1 MIWLWLACAG
11 STDEVTPRSL
21 YNDGMA
27 LMEAQNWMA
36 AEEKFLEAR
45 NQARTDQTLRANA
58 AYNLGLTYAKE
69 AQGLEQ
75 EEPERAQEQYTQ
87 AISWFRDVI
96 HLQGDAAEDARH
108 NLAVALKAQQGLV
121 DRLTQGENGFAQRLA
136 RLMENTQVVRQSIQ
150 ELIWKMD
157 QHGDRERPEG
167 YEEAMTQLAVRVR
180 ELGADGL
187 EIANLAADTI
197 AQIETIAESER
208 KPEEQNQLVMMQLF
222 VPYMDLGREEL
233 FNARRQLRRLQAPS
247 SLEELD
253 DALLQLLRAQDQ
265 LLPPPDRL
273 KALVSAQ
280 TQVLKQV
287 ELLKEAK
294 GGAFSIQGQT
304 VSLPSWLNTD
314 WLSDQ
319 EEGVLSRTQE
329 LALYFQL
336 WQQSLAQTEDAEVD
350 PFLQDSIGRAR
361 EATEEAVN
369 QMTLSN
375 DALAMNS
382 LEQTQKAQQEALRSL
397 VLAWENFADVK
408 TVVEWTHRDNE
419 RMRALMVGEEPVVE
433 AYPDEEARGVE
444 YQRLLTQN
452 QVRLERLKGLLNQE
466 KSKALQQVQQS
477 DTELPEG
484 EMDPIEQVEQL
495 YSMAQG
501 HRQSAL
507 DSLLRLEGEGVT
519 PEIALEEI
527 ETIKDS
533 IRQLRLLFFTVI
545 EHLRDAAEQ
554 QEELWQRTGT
564 GAVKPYEEMLQE
576 APVWTMEQDLLKQRV
591 EMISTELQSMADEL
605 ATQGKNQESEA
616 LGDAFVETGLASGFM
631 QDVVDGFSEAI
642 SDPNTSYDVSEMV
655 DDQQQAYEALL
666 RAIQALQ
673 PPQQGDQEDQQDQQ
687 EQDSQDGEQNSDSQQ
702 QQQAGDMSQR
712 EAQRKMQAAKE
723 KEAKRDQEQ
732 EEKAAVVGGFVE
744 KDW

>member
-1 MIWLWLACAG
+1 MMWLWLAC
-11 STDEVTPRSL
+11 TEPTNEVTPRSL
-21 YNDGMA
+21 YNDGMV
-27 LMEAQNWMA
+27 LMEAENWTE

-45 NQARTDQTLRANA
+45 NQARTDQALRANS

-69 AQGLEQ
+69 AQELEQ

-96 HLQGDAAEDARH
+96 HLQGESAEDARH
-108 NLAVALKAQQGLV
+108 NLEVALKAQQGLV

-167 YEEAMTQLAVRVR
+167 YEEAMTQLAIRVR

-187 EIANLAADTI
+187 EIANLASDTI
-197 AQIETIAESER
+197 SQIETIPESDR

-233 FNARRQLRRLQAPS
+233 FNARRQLRRLQAPD

-287 ELLKEAK
+287 ELLKESK
-294 GGAFSIQGQT
+294 GGAFSIQGQS
-304 VSLPSWLNTD
+304 VSLPSWLNSD
-314 WLSDQ
+314 WLSGQ

-336 WQQSLAQTEDAEVD
+336 WQQSLTETEEID
-350 PFLQDSIGRAR
+350 PFLQDSIVRAG
-361 EATEEAVN
+361 EATGEAIKE
-369 QMTLSN
+369 MTSSN
-375 DALAMNS
+375 DGLAMND
-382 LEQTQKAQQEALRSL
+382 LEQTVEAQRMALRSL

-419 RMRALMVGEEPVVE
+419 GMRALMEGGESVQE
-433 AYPDEEARGVE
+433 AYPDEEARETE
-444 YQRLLTQN
+444 YRRLLTQN
-452 QVRLERLKGLLNQE
+452 QVRLERLETLLNQE
-466 KSKALQQVQQS
+466 KSKALQQVQQTDMDVS
-477 DTELPEG
+477 DGEEG
-484 EMDPIEQVEQL
+484 PIERVEEL
-495 YSMAQG
+495 YALAQE

-507 DSLLRLEGEGVT
+507 DSLFRLESEGVT
-519 PEIALEEI
+519 PEGALI
-527 ETIKDS
+527 ELDAIKES
-533 IRQLRLLFFTVI
+533 VRQLRLLFFTVI
-545 EHLRDAAEQ
+545 EHLQDAAEQ
-554 QEELWQRTGT
+554 QEGLWQRTGA
-564 GAVKPYEEMLQE
+564 GAVKPYEEMIQE

-591 EMISTELQSMADEL
+591 EMISAELQSMADEL

-631 QDVVDGFSEAI
+631 QDVVDGFSDVIA
-642 SDPNTSYDVSEMV
+642 DPSTSYDVSEMV
-655 DDQQQAYEALL
+655 LGQQQAYEALL

-687 EQDSQDGEQNSDSQQ
+687 DQENQNGEQNSGSRQQ
-702 QQQAGDMSQR
+702 QQSGDMSQR

>member
-1 MIWLWLACAG
+1 MMWLWLACAEP
-11 STDEVTPRSL
+11 TNEVTPRSL
-21 YNDGMA
+21 YNDGMV
-27 LMEAQNWMA
+27 LMQAENWTE

-45 NQARTDQTLRANA
+45 NQARTDQALRANS

-69 AQGLEQ
+69 AQELEQ

-96 HLQGDAAEDARH
+96 HLQGESAEDARH
-108 NLAVALKAQQGLV
+108 NLEVALKAQQGLV

-167 YEEAMTQLAVRVR
+167 YEEAMTQLAIRVR

-187 EIANLAADTI
+187 EIANLASDTI
-197 AQIETIAESER
+197 SQIETIPESDR

-233 FNARRQLRRLQAPS
+233 FNARRQLRRLQAPD

-287 ELLKEAK
+287 ELLKESK
-294 GGAFSIQGQT
+294 GVAFSIQGQS
-304 VSLPSWLNTD
+304 VSLPSWLNSD
-314 WLSDQ
+314 WLSGQ

-336 WQQSLAQTEDAEVD
+336 WQQSLAQTEDAD
-350 PFLQDSIGRAR
+350 PFLQDSIVR
-361 EATEEAVN
+361 ATESTGEAVKE
-369 QMTLSN
+369 MTSSN
-375 DALAMNS
+375 DGLAMND
-382 LEQTQKAQQEALRSL
+382 LEQTVEAQRMALRSL

-419 RMRALMVGEEPVVE
+419 GMRALMEGGESVQE
-433 AYPDEEARGVE
+433 AYPDEEARETE
-444 YQRLLTQN
+444 YRRLLTQN
-452 QVRLERLKGLLNQE
+452 QVRLERLETLLNQE
-466 KSKALQQVQQS
+466 KSKALQQVQQTDMDVS
-477 DTELPEG
+477 DGEEG
-484 EMDPIEQVEQL
+484 PIERVEQL
-495 YSMAQG
+495 YALAQE

-507 DSLLRLEGEGVT
+507 DSLFRLESEGVT
-519 PEIALEEI
+519 PEGALI
-527 ETIKDS
+527 ELDAIKES
-533 IRQLRLLFFTVI
+533 VRQLRLLFFTVI
-545 EHLRDAAEQ
+545 EHLQDAAEQ
-554 QEELWQRTGT
+554 QEGLWQRTGA
-564 GAVKPYEEMLQE
+564 GAVKPYEEMIQE

-591 EMISTELQSMADEL
+591 EMISAELQSMADEL

-631 QDVVDGFSEAI
+631 QDVVDGFSDVIA
-642 SDPNTSYDVSEMV
+642 DPSTSYDVSEMV
-655 DDQQQAYEALL
+655 LDQQQAYEALL

-687 EQDSQDGEQNSDSQQ
+687 DQENQNGEQNSDSRQQ
-702 QQQAGDMSQR
+702 QQSGDMSQR